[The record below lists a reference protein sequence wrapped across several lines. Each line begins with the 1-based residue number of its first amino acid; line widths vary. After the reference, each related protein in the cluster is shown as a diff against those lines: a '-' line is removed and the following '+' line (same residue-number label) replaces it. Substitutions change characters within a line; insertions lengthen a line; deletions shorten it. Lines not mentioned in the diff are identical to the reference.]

1 MKWFDPITER
11 WYSTKEKPPEVIP
24 PVVES
29 HYKRAE
35 RLIREQKIWDAIVDV
50 SSQ

>member
-1 MKWFDPITER
+1 MKWFDPISQKWVE
-11 WYSTKEKPPEVIP
+11 TKEKPPEIIQEVK
-24 PVVES
+24 EDN
-29 HYKRAE
+29 YKRAE